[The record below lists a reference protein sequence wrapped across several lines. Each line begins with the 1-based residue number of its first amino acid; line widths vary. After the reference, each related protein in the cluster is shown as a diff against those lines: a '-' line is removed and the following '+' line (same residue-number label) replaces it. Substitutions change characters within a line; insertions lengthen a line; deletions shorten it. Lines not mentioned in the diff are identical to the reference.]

1 MKSITTSD
9 QHWHNFKEFDRL
21 TNEGKSYRL
30 SLYEKSHEF
39 IRQYCLD
46 NNIKIWFDAGDIF
59 HSRES
64 ISLPV
69 LDALGRQLQLT
80 KDAGIKLVFVMG
92 NHDTHNK
99 SGNITSLNIL
109 SEYGQIV
116 TKKEIISFEKC
127 SILCIP
133 WNETTSFVNE
143 VNSLS
148 DFGNVNLILSHRM
161 LKGAKS
167 NNIILDGESLEGLDD
182 SRFDCALIGHVH
194 EYQKIQDK
202 VYYIGS
208 LISNNFNDKNQDK
221 GFLVYDFELK
231 KFERITNPHSPKYVP
246 IKISTQKEFDDI
258 KQEMKSSPEKFFDI
272 RYEVQDG
279 QETPNFEG
287 ADNIR
292 ISITKQSNSEMRLK
306 DANLLTPEILL
317 KQYQEIA
324 DIPDDIF
331 EIGQKILLEC
341 MS

>member
-1 MKSITTSD
+1 MKSIITSD
-9 QHWHNFKEFDRL
+9 QHWHSFKEFDRL
-21 TNEGKSYRL
+21 TDEGKSYRL

-39 IRQYCLD
+39 IRQYCQK
-46 NNIKIWFDAGDIF
+46 NGITSWIDAGDIF

-69 LDALGRQLQLT
+69 LDAIGRQLNHS
-80 KDAGIKLVFVMG
+80 KSIGIDMIFLMG

-99 SGNITSLNIL
+99 SGNITSLNVL
-109 SEYGQIV
+109 SQYGAVI
-116 TKKEIISFEKC
+116 TKRCISKLN
-127 SILCIP
+127 SIDSPLVHFIP
-133 WNETTSFVNE
+133 WDESIQFVNSINE
-143 VNSLS
+143 NEKTSL
-148 DFGNVNLILSHRM
+148 VVSHRM

-182 SRFDCALIGHVH
+182 SKFDCALIGHVH

-279 QETPNFEG
+279 PWAHPAVTLPF
-287 ADNIR
+287 
-292 ISITKQSNSEMRLK
+292 
-306 DANLLTPEILL
+306 
-317 KQYQEIA
+317 
-324 DIPDDIF
+324 
-331 EIGQKILLEC
+331 
-341 MS
+341 